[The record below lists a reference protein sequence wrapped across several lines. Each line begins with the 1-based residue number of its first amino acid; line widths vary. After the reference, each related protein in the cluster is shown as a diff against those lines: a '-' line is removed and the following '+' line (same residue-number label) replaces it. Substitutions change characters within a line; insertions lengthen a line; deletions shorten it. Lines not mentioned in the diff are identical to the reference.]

1 MDNKKL
7 DELLSHSDNRRFW
20 LKPIGPPKDTPE
32 WDTEELRTWED
43 GELEV
48 HFHDNPVHVHVGDV
62 LIGFRVRY
70 SKLTYVA
77 ERLSVTDS
85 AQWENRPEWARQRW
99 PFPIKARNLTP
110 EYGKVWKQYDL
121 QPFHLAKEYNASH
134 AEDQVKL
141 GSVQRGNDKVQISR
155 GFAEFLIQ
163 QIRAL
168 DCCVHLDDQREQEA
182 VLRYSMNQAA
192 KAAAENP
199 Y

>member
-1 MDNKKL
+1 MDNKNL
-7 DELLSHSDNRRFW
+7 DELLSQSDNRRFW
-20 LKPIGPPKDTPE
+20 LKPIGPPKNHPD
-32 WDTEELRTWED
+32 WATEEYRTWGEE
-43 GELEV
+43 ELEV
-48 HFHDNPVHVHVGDV
+48 HFHHNPVQVHVGDV
-62 LIGFRVRY
+62 LIAFRIRY
-70 SKLTYVA
+70 SKLIYVA
-77 ERLSVTDS
+77 ERLSVS
-85 AQWENRPEWARQRW
+85 ESVQWENRPEWARKKW

-110 EYGKVWKQYDL
+110 EYGKVWKQHDL

-134 AEDQVKL
+134 PEDQVKL
-141 GSVQRGNDKVQISR
+141 GGVNFGNDKVQISR

-168 DCCVHLDDQREQEA
+168 VCCVQPDDQCEQEA